1 MGTNCAPLAVDLFL
15 FCYERGFVM
24 SLSDDKEA
32 GIIDVFINTSRYLD
46 DILNINKVSFDDVV
60 SQI

>member
-24 SLSDDKEA
+24 SLSDDKGA
-32 GIIDVFINTSRYLD
+32 GIIDVLSLHLD
-46 DILNINKVSFDDVV
+46 IRTIF
-60 SQI
+60 